1 MPRSPFFQG
10 VRQID
15 IEMGGEPARMPIF
28 YYDCTAMTAV
38 FAARNGALK
47 RLMPD
52 PRFVPARLAPGLGS
66 VIVSAL
72 EYRDTD
78 IGPYNELMIAVL
90 LSAPGR
96 ANFPGR
102 GLVDSFLAPTQN
114 HAFIVHLPVTTT
126 VALAAGVDFY
136 NFPKF
141 LADIDVAETNSARS
155 CRLADGDT
163 HILTLTTERIA
174 TPRSSR
180 TSLFSHLY
188 MDAQPQCAEVKM
200 NAIETGIC
208 HRPGA
213 ARLELGDRHPV
224 ALELDRLLVSRNSV
238 HYELTARMEAILFGP
253 DRLTIPLIDRSLHA
267 VEAAASTAVTAS

>member
-1 MPRSPFFQG
+1 VRGSSFFED

-15 IEMGGEPARMPIF
+15 IDMGGESGRLPIF
-28 YYDCTAMTAV
+28 YYDCAVMTAV
-38 FAARNGALK
+38 FAARYGALQ

-66 VIVSAL
+66 VIISAL

-78 IGPYNELMIAVL
+78 IGPYNELMIGVL

-96 ANFPGR
+96 VNFPGR
-102 GLVDSFLAPTQN
+102 ALVDSFLAPTQN
-114 HAFIVHLPVTTT
+114 HAFIVHLPVTTQ

-141 LADIDVAETNSARS
+141 LADIDFAEKNGIRS

-163 HILTLTTERIA
+163 HILTLTAERIG

-180 TSLFSHLY
+180 TSLFCHLY
-188 MDAQPQCAEVKM
+188 MDGQPQCAEVKV

-213 ARLELGDRHPV
+213 ARLSLGDRHPA
-224 ALELDRLLVSRNSV
+224 ALELDRLLVSHNSV
-238 HYELTARMEAILFGP
+238 HYELTPRMEAILFGP
-253 DRLTIPLIDRSLHA
+253 DRLTIPLIDRSLRA
-267 VEAAASTAVTAS
+267 VEAAASAAVTRS